1 MAIGEF
7 QSESFGTCSL
17 PSLPED
23 VFAIISRFLSPSDI
37 CNLSFCC
44 KSLCDLVGSEEIWLA
59 QCELVKVL
67 PLSEILQWRTGISSY
82 KALCRFL
89 VEVMK
94 PLVGIWVHQSP
105 ELGNVVYVMPG
116 YLSVVG
122 CRIIPQKFGPLGIQE
137 GRVMWSPVF
146 EIICGFDGS
155 NKFFLHG
162 RDGEDSCL
170 YPGFVTGIEKSCN
183 VLHLEVEPR
192 REKSLRS
199 EIEREEASRKVS
211 FSELTLSDKKDLLEL
226 VTSHVGLHDGPQPL
240 TGRLFPTPKDD
251 ERMLSERRTML
262 LKMHKFGGNWK
273 HKNLEEEEKLCYNPM
288 QVDIERI
295 LKTLANDNK
304 DMDSDDDDRES
315 RTENLQSFL
324 SAGDTF
330 GLSLKA
336 SYTEISSYIGWPIM
350 NLNHFSLYKLPI
362 KNQVDSQ
369 EYTGLCELQSTKRK
383 SFSQVFRSGIKH
395 ILRRSSS
402 KNASRS
408 SEIRRANLKT
418 FLSSGDVVGL
428 SVKATKTKLSSYRG
442 WPNMHETHFALY
454 KLPIKKP
461 VESQE
466 YAGLWGGTFGW
477 PPGKC
482 SEDKPGKAM
491 FLLMLGYEESQDGSD
506 ERLLIGTK
514 ILEGTHYV
522 MHPNGSAMFVV
533 KIDSPSFEPFP
544 FDDANG
550 EDFECSYTGEGIAKG
565 YGFRYPGYKPGS
577 LFVTSKGLLVFVWKE
592 TRVVLTLQRLDLEE
606 LLKKGVCVSPL
617 PPCLNFTYLTK
628 SHTNVFASGRRTT
641 S

>member
-1 MAIGEF
+1 MKKIGDF
-7 QSESFGTCSL
+7 QSETSDACL
-17 PSLPED
+17 LLSLPED
-23 VFAIISRFLSPSDI
+23 VFALISRFLSPNDI
-37 CNLSFCC
+37 CNLTLCC
-44 KSLCDLVGSEEIWLA
+44 KSLCELVESEKIWLV
-59 QCELVKVL
+59 QCEVVKAL
-67 PLSEILQWRTGISSY
+67 PLSEIVQWRIGISSY
-82 KALCRFL
+82 KSLCKFL

-94 PLVGIWVHQSP
+94 PLVGIWAHQNP

-116 YLSVVG
+116 FLSLVG
-122 CRIIPQKFGPLGIQE
+122 CRIIPQEVGPLGIQE
-137 GRVMWSPVF
+137 GRVLWSPVF

-155 NKFFLHG
+155 TKFFLHG
-162 RDGEDSCL
+162 IDREDSCL
-170 YPGFVTGIEKSCN
+170 YPGFVNGIEKCCN
-183 VLHLEVEPR
+183 VLQLEVDPR
-192 REKSLRS
+192 KRDKSVSPLLRKN
-199 EIEREEASRKVS
+199 EVRFPFCKLPFCDRRK
-211 FSELTLSDKKDLLEL
+211 LLYM
-226 VTSHVGLHDGPQPL
+226 VTGRVGLPEPEL
-240 TGRLFPTPKDD
+240 SNVRLFPRSKDD
-251 ERMLSERRTML
+251 KETILERRTML

-273 HKNLEEEEKLCYNPM
+273 HMNLEDELCYNPI
-288 QVDIERI
+288 QVDINE
-295 LKTLANDNK
+295 LWT
-304 DMDSDDDDRES
+304 
-315 RTENLQSFL
+315 NL
-324 SAGDTF
+324 GH
-330 GLSLKA
+330 G
-336 SYTEISSYIGWPIM
+336 
-350 NLNHFSLYKLPI
+350 
-362 KNQVDSQ
+362 
-369 EYTGLCELQSTKRK
+369 ELQSTERK
-383 SFSQVFRSGIKH
+383 SFSQYFSNGIKH

-461 VESQE
+461 VEIQE